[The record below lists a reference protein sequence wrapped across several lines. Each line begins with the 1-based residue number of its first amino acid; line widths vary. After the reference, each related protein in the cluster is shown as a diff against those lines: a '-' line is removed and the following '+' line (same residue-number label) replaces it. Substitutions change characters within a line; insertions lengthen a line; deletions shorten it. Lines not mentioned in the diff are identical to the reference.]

1 MTKAEENA
9 RVRAA
14 YLEIITNAMRKANVQ
29 SVWFDPDT
37 YEREGDRVQFTFDN
51 ERVVLTSVGI
61 PFLDT
66 LELPLEVERKRDKC
80 EVGIVAF
87 VGWFQ
92 VKTLARIA
100 YELYDWVRKEDW
112 EDWDIVEKEMVGN
125 FLDSAY

>member
-14 YLEIITNAMRKANVQ
+14 YLEIISNSMRKANVQ

-61 PFLDT
+61 PILDT
-66 LELPLEVERKRDKC
+66 MELPIEVEVKKDKR
-80 EVGIVAF
+80 EMGIVAD
-87 VGWFQ
+87 VVWLQ
-92 VKTLARIA
+92 IKTLRRIA
-100 YELYDWVRKEDW
+100 YELYDWVRGEDW